1 MRVAALCDIHGNLP
15 ALRAVLA
22 DAEREGVD
30 AFAIGGDVA
39 AGPLPRETI
48 DQLMTLSIPA
58 RFVLGNADREIVDAY
73 DRAPIDLDEIDDPAI
88 GSAVFAASQIERRH
102 RDFLAGFAPTVRV
115 DVDGLGPTLF
125 CHGTPRSDT
134 EIVTR
139 VTPQERL
146 GEILAGVDERV
157 VVGGHTHQQF
167 DRSID
172 RWRVINAGSVGIPYE
187 GKPGAYWALL
197 GPEVELRRTEY
208 DIERAVEELRAGG
221 FPDLHE
227 MLGESLLD
235 PIDPAE
241 LAELF
246 ERQATS
252 DR

>member
-1 MRVAALCDIHGNLP
+1 MRIAALYDIHGNLP
-15 ALRAVLA
+15 ALEAVLA
-22 DAEREGVD
+22 ELDPERPDAVVVGGDLAPGPLVGECLELLRPLNARYVMGNGDREVVEGDQEHGAGWTAERLTPEQRD
-30 AFAIGGDVA
+30 ALAAFEPVVSLGGA
-39 AGPLPRETI
+39 
-48 DQLMTLSIPA
+48 
-58 RFVLGNADREIVDAY
+58 
-73 DRAPIDLDEIDDPAI
+73 
-88 GSAVFAASQIERRH
+88 
-102 RDFLAGFAPTVRV
+102 
-115 DVDGLGPTLF
+115 LF
-125 CHGTPRSDT
+125 CHATPRSDT